1 MEGTSKSGRTRSRL
15 FNSIDLSPS
24 WQRHHRYALCVS
36 RENRRALQSTACG
49 ARLGTTWTGLLHN
62 FCSGLSDRE
71 SASCT
76 GYRGIAGL
84 ARTSFERA
92 NRIPERNTTGGRVH
106 KASSRF
112 GKDRQGHQP
121 TACDEAIQELV
132 RTSAISQC
140 LEQHHRQGLEDN
152 GFHIYSFRP
161 LRLYKGKWQHVHH
174 ADAIRQ
180 QSAHHWTIQCKRGRC
195 SKHAYGKVRHD
206 RCRGCNATC
215 GNRGQAQQGSL
226 QHRAINRIHSR
237 QSSVST

>member
-1 MEGTSKSGRTRSRL
+1 MDWIASRTLLRFLGSRVRV
-15 FNSIDLSPS
+15 FNWLS
-24 WQRHHRYALCVS
+24 QH
-36 RENRRALQSTACG
+36 
-49 ARLGTTWTGLLHN
+49 
-62 FCSGLSDRE
+62 
-71 SASCT
+71 
-76 GYRGIAGL
+76 RGIAPYYL
-84 ARTSFERA
+84 WTCK
-92 NRIPERNTTGGRVH
+92 RNPQRKTTVRREH
-106 KASSRF
+106 QASSRF
-112 GKDRQGHQP
+112 REDTEGNQP
-121 TACDEAIQELV
+121 TDCDDATHELV
-132 RTSAISQC
+132 RTSVIFQC

-215 GNRGQAQQGSL
+215 GNRGQALQGSL